1 MIRCK
6 HDTCILSEGTFRVLL
21 TSTGRVA
28 VIIELDESALGPLR
42 LLHEV
47 DTGPLFRTGSLFGG
61 LKHGL
66 ENVAHGVEHAAHD
79 IGNATSRAAE
89 GTFDATS
96 KAATSLARPAFNIV
110 RDAAAGGMHLLGQAP
125 LLPKDDRQRLEA
137 ASRVVMK
144 ARLGD
149 IDARQF
155 VSNVAYAATHGSE
168 TARHIGDALMTGGRV
183 VAHVL
188 DTPLRLAEKVP
199 VIGGTLHALSPWQKL
214 EHMTTAIQ
222 HGDFN
227 EMKKIVT
234 DEAKMV
240 QGLSAL
246 VPGLGSGIGAAIG
259 TGLAVLDGGG
269 ALEVAIHAAYG
280 AIPIPPGIR
289 NVTDMVLEAVL
300 KLAHHGSI
308 TDAVLAGA
316 RSEVPDG
323 LPRQVFDTLAHLV
336 IKRVPIKK
344 AAEELVGHYVQ
355 RYAPGVSLP
364 KGVAETVEH
373 VVHAEGRAGGGA
385 GEAIRL
391 AASGGSPVRLLKGAE
406 TGGVS
411 PGGRRTP

>member
-1 MIRCK
+1 
-6 HDTCILSEGTFRVLL
+6 
-21 TSTGRVA
+21 
-28 VIIELDESALGPLR
+28 
-42 LLHEV
+42 
-47 DTGPLFRTGSLFGG
+47 
-61 LKHGL
+61 
-66 ENVAHGVEHAAHD
+66 
-79 IGNATSRAAE
+79 
-89 GTFDATS
+89 
-96 KAATSLARPAFNIV
+96 
-110 RDAAAGGMHLLGQAP
+110 
-125 LLPKDDRQRLEA
+125 
-137 ASRVVMK
+137 MK

-155 VSNVAYAATHGSE
+155 LRNVGYAATHGSE
-168 TARHIGDALMTGGRV
+168 TARHLGDALMTGGRV

-222 HGDFN
+222 HGDFQ

-240 QGLSAL
+240 QGLAAL

-269 ALEVAIHAAYG
+269 ALDVAIHAAYG

-289 NVTDMVLEAVL
+289 EITDTVLEAVL
-300 KLAHHGSI
+300 KLAHHGSL

-316 RSEVPDG
+316 RSNVPEG

-344 AAEELVGHYVQ
+344 AAEELVGHYVE
-355 RYAPGVSLP
+355 RYAPGAGVA

-373 VVHAEGRAGGGA
+373 VVRSENRGGA
-385 GEAIRL
+385 AVHLGASVVGSALRL
-391 AASGGSPVRLLKGAE
+391 PRASATAASE
-406 TGGVS
+406 DQ
-411 PGGRRTP
+411 